1 MALEVDESFLDALD
15 GFIAYIAG
23 VEGLSPETVRA
34 YGSHLEAY
42 GAWAHRAGVHALD
55 PEMPELRHYLADL
68 RNAGYAPRTIS
79 AHLSALRTFARWL
92 KLEGISDPK
101 AVFSLVTPKIPRSLP
116 KTVTASQMEAL
127 LDAPDTATPEGA
139 RDAAILELFYATGAR
154 ISELSRLD
162 IEDVHVGDKT
172 VRLFGKGSKERIV
185 PLYRRALEKVLR
197 YLETGR
203 PVLLAAAGR
212 MEALGARRPLFISA
226 RGNRMDANAIRYR
239 FKTLARKAGIPHDI
253 SPHAMRHT
261 FATDLLAGG
270 ADLRSVQELLGHA
283 SLSTT
288 QIYTHLTPDRL
299 KSVVA
304 QAHPRADSPK

>member
-1 MALEVDESFLDALD
+1 MMREVDERFLNALD
-15 GFIAYIAG
+15 GFIAYISQ

-34 YGSHLEAY
+34 YSSHLEAY
-42 GAWAHRAGVHALD
+42 GAWAARAEANALN
-55 PEMPELRHYLADL
+55 PTMPELRRYLADL
-68 RNAGYAPRTIS
+68 RRGGYAPRTVS

-92 KLEGISDPK
+92 KLEGIADPQ
-101 AVFSLVTPKIPRSLP
+101 AVFSLVTPKIPKSLP
-116 KTVTASQMEAL
+116 KTITAAQMDSL
-127 LDAPDTATPEGA
+127 LAAPDATTPEGM

-154 ISELSRLD
+154 ISELARLD
-162 IEDVHVGDKT
+162 LEDVHAGNKT

-185 PLYRRALEKVLR
+185 PVYRRALDKLMR
-197 YLETGR
+197 YVESGR
-203 PVLLAAAGR
+203 PELLAAAGR
-212 MEALGARRPLFISA
+212 TETPGTWHPLFISA

-239 FKTLARKAGIPHDI
+239 FKALARKAGIPHDI

-288 QIYTHLTPDRL
+288 QIYTHLTPERL
-299 KSVVA
+299 KSAVA
-304 QAHPRADSPK
+304 QAHPRA

>member
-1 MALEVDESFLDALD
+1 MMHEVDERFLDALD
-15 GFIAYIAG
+15 GFIAYISQ

-42 GAWAHRAGVHALD
+42 GLWAARVEANALD
-55 PEMPELRHYLADL
+55 PAMPELRRYLADL
-68 RNAGYAPRTIS
+68 RRGGYAPRTVS

-92 KLEGISDPK
+92 KLEGISDPQ
-101 AVFSLVTPKIPRSLP
+101 AVFSLVTPKIPKSLP
-116 KTVTASQMEAL
+116 KTITSAQMEAL
-127 LDAPDTATPEGA
+127 LAAPDTTTPEGV

-154 ISELSRLD
+154 ISELARLD
-162 IEDVHVGDKT
+162 LEDVHAGNKT

-185 PLYRRALEKVLR
+185 PVYRRALDKLVR
-197 YLETGR
+197 YVETGR
-203 PVLLAAAGR
+203 PELLAGAGR
-212 MEALGARRPLFISA
+212 TETPGTRHPLFISA

-239 FKTLARKAGIPHDI
+239 FKAMARKAGIPHDI

-288 QIYTHLTPDRL
+288 QIYTHLTPERL
-299 KSVVA
+299 KSAVA
-304 QAHPRADSPK
+304 QAHPRA

>member
-1 MALEVDESFLDALD
+1 MMHKVDERFLDALD
-15 GFIAYIAG
+15 GFIAYISQ

-42 GAWAHRAGVHALD
+42 GLWAARVEANALD
-55 PEMPELRHYLADL
+55 PAMPELRRYLADL
-68 RNAGYAPRTIS
+68 RRGGYAPRTVS

-92 KLEGISDPK
+92 KLEGISDPQ
-101 AVFSLVTPKIPRSLP
+101 AVFSLVTPKIPKSLP
-116 KTVTASQMEAL
+116 KTITSAQMEAL
-127 LDAPDTATPEGA
+127 LAAPDTTTPEGV

-154 ISELSRLD
+154 ISELARLD
-162 IEDVHVGDKT
+162 LEDVHAGNKT

-185 PLYRRALEKVLR
+185 PVYRRALDKLMR
-197 YLETGR
+197 YVETGR
-203 PVLLAAAGR
+203 SELLAGAGR
-212 MEALGARRPLFISA
+212 TEMPGARHPLFISA

-239 FKTLARKAGIPHDI
+239 FKAMARAAGIPHDI

-299 KSVVA
+299 KSAVA
-304 QAHPRADSPK
+304 QAHPRA

>member
-1 MALEVDESFLDALD
+1 MMHEVDERFLDALD
-15 GFIAYIAG
+15 GFIAYISQ

-34 YGSHLEAY
+34 YSSHLEAY
-42 GAWAHRAGVHALD
+42 GAWAARVEANALN
-55 PEMPELRHYLADL
+55 PTMPELRRYLADL
-68 RNAGYAPRTIS
+68 RRGGYAPRTVS

-92 KLEGISDPK
+92 KLEGISDPQ
-101 AVFSLVTPKIPRSLP
+101 AVFSLVTPKIPKSLP
-116 KTVTASQMEAL
+116 KTITSAQMEAL
-127 LDAPDTATPEGA
+127 LAAPDTTTPEGV

-154 ISELSRLD
+154 ISELARLD
-162 IEDVHVGDKT
+162 LENVHAGNKT

-185 PLYRRALEKVLR
+185 PVYRRALEKLMR
-197 YLETGR
+197 YVETGR
-203 PVLLAAAGR
+203 PELLAGSGR
-212 MEALGARRPLFISA
+212 TETPGTRRPLFISA

-239 FKTLARKAGIPHDI
+239 FKALARKAGIPHDI

-288 QIYTHLTPDRL
+288 QIYTHLTPERL
-299 KSVVA
+299 KSAVA
-304 QAHPRADSPK
+304 QAHPRA